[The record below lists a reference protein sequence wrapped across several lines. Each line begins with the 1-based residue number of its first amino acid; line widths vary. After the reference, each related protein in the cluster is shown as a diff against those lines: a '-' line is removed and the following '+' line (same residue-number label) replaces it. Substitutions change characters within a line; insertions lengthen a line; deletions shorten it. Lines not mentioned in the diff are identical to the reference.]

1 MIERY
6 TRKEMAKI
14 WEPENKFRIWLDI
27 ELAACEA
34 FHKLGITPKK
44 SFENIKNKANFN
56 IKRIDEIEN
65 IVKHDVI
72 AFLTSVGEFIGDD
85 SRFLHYGMTSSD
97 VLDTSLAIQLKQAG
111 ELILKDIDEL
121 LSELKIKA
129 LQYKNTPCIGRS
141 HGIHA
146 EPTTFGLKMA
156 LFYETMKRNRERFKR
171 AIENISFGK
180 ISGAVGNF
188 ANINPFVENFV
199 CNKLGLKPEPVSTQ
213 VIQRDR
219 HAEYF
224 LALSLIATSI
234 EQIAV
239 EIRHLQRTEVR
250 EAEESFSKGQ
260 KGSSAMP
267 HKRNPIVS
275 ENLTGLARLVRGY
288 ALSSLE
294 NIPLWHERDIS
305 HSSVERV
312 IGPDATIL
320 VDFMLARTINLIKNL
335 LIYPDNMLKNIEAT
349 RGLIFS
355 QRILLMLAESGIKRE
370 TAYEIVQRNAMKSW
384 ENNLDFKK
392 LIKNDKDVTKYLKPK
407 EIESAFDI
415 GYYLKNVDFIFDRVF
430 GKTQEK
436 KRRGK

>member
-6 TRKEMAKI
+6 SRKEMAKI
-14 WEPENKFRIWLDI
+14 WEPENKFKIWLDI

-34 FHKLGITPKK
+34 FHKLGLVPKK
-44 SFENIKNKANFN
+44 SLDNIKKKANFD
-56 IKRIDEIEN
+56 IKRIDEIELT
-65 IVKHDVI
+65 VKHDVI
-72 AFLTSVGEFIGDD
+72 AFLTSVGEFIGED

-97 VLDTSLAIQLKQAG
+97 VLDTSLAVQLKQAG
-111 ELILKDIDEL
+111 ELILKGIDAVL
-121 LSELKIKA
+121 DALKEKA
-129 LQYKNTPCIGRS
+129 LQYKHTPTIGRS

-156 LFYETMKRNRERFKR
+156 LFYEAMKRNRLRFER
-171 AIENISFGK
+171 ALENISYGK

-188 ANINPFVENFV
+188 ANINPFVENYV
-199 CNKLGLKPEPVSTQ
+199 CEKLGLKPEPVSTQ
-213 VIQRDR
+213 IIQRDR

-224 LALSLIATSI
+224 LALSLIATTI

-250 EAEESFSKGQ
+250 EVEEFFSKGQ

-267 HKRNPIVS
+267 HKRNPIIS

-288 ALSSLE
+288 AISSLE

-320 VDFMLARTINLIKNL
+320 IDFMLFRATNLIKNL
-335 LIYPDNMLKNIEAT
+335 IVYPENMLKNLNAT
-349 RGLIFS
+349 KGLIFS
-355 QRILLMLAESGIKRE
+355 QRLLLMLTESGIKRE
-370 TAYEIVQRNAMKSW
+370 KAYEIVQRNAMKSW
-384 ENNLDFKK
+384 EEGQDFKK
-392 LIKNDKDVTKYLKPK
+392 LIKNDKDAKKYLKTG

-415 GYYLKNVDFIFDRVF
+415 EYYLKNVDFIFDRVF
-430 GKTQEK
+430 GKTLKTK
-436 KRRGK
+436 KG

>member
-6 TRKEMAKI
+6 SRKEMAKI
-14 WEPENKFRIWLDI
+14 WEPENKFKIWLDI

-34 FHKLGITPKK
+34 FHKLGLVPKK
-44 SFENIKNKANFN
+44 SLDNIKKKANFD
-56 IKRIDEIEN
+56 IKRIDEIELT
-65 IVKHDVI
+65 VKHDVI
-72 AFLTSVGEFIGDD
+72 AFLTSVGEFIGED

-97 VLDTSLAIQLKQAG
+97 VLDTSLAVQLKQAG
-111 ELILKDIDEL
+111 ELILKGIDAVL
-121 LSELKIKA
+121 DALKEKA
-129 LQYKNTPCIGRS
+129 LQYKHTPTIGRS

-156 LFYETMKRNRERFKR
+156 LFYEAMKRNRLRFER
-171 AIENISFGK
+171 ALENISYGK

-188 ANINPFVENFV
+188 ANINPFVENYV
-199 CNKLGLKPEPVSTQ
+199 CEKLGLKPEPVSTQ
-213 VIQRDR
+213 IIQRDR

-224 LALSLIATSI
+224 LALSLIATTI

-250 EAEESFSKGQ
+250 EVEEFFSKGQ

-267 HKRNPIVS
+267 HKRNPIIS

-288 ALSSLE
+288 AISSLE

-320 VDFMLARTINLIKNL
+320 IDFMLFRATNLIKNL
-335 LIYPDNMLKNIEAT
+335 IVYPENMLKNLNAT
-349 RGLIFS
+349 KGLIFS
-355 QRILLMLAESGIKRE
+355 QRLLLMLTESGIKRE
-370 TAYEIVQRNAMKSW
+370 KAYEIVQRNAMKSW
-384 ENNLDFKK
+384 EEGQDFKK
-392 LIKNDKDVTKYLKPK
+392 LIKNDKDVKKYLKTG

-415 GYYLKNVDFIFDRVF
+415 EYYLKNVDFIFDRVF
-430 GKTQEK
+430 GKTLKTK
-436 KRRGK
+436 KG

>member
-6 TRKEMAKI
+6 SRKEMTKI
-14 WEPENKFRIWLDI
+14 WDTENRFKIWLEI
-27 ELAACEA
+27 ELSACEA
-34 FHKLGITPKK
+34 FNKLGLIPDKALK
-44 SFENIKNKANFN
+44 NIKTKANFN
-56 IKRIDEIEN
+56 LKRINEIESV
-65 IVKHDVI
+65 VKHDVI
-72 AFLTSVGEFIGDD
+72 AFLTSVGEFIGED
-85 SRFLHYGMTSSD
+85 SRYLHYGMTSSD
-97 VLDTSLAIQLKQAG
+97 VLDTSFAIQLKQAG
-111 ELILKDIDEL
+111 ELILAGINNL
-121 LSELKIKA
+121 LDNLKEKA
-129 LQYKNTPCIGRS
+129 FQYKKTPTIGRS

-156 LFYETMKRNRERFKR
+156 LFYEAMNRNKTRFER
-171 AIENISFGK
+171 AVENISYGK

-188 ANINPFVENFV
+188 ANINPFVENYV

-213 VIQRDR
+213 IIQRDR

-224 LALSLIATSI
+224 LTLSLIASTI

-250 EAEESFSKGQ
+250 EAEEFFSKGQ

-275 ENLTGLARLVRGY
+275 ENLSGLARLVRGY
-288 ALSSLE
+288 ALASLE

-320 VDFMLARTINLIKNL
+320 IDFMLFRTANLIKNL
-335 LIYPDNMLKNIEAT
+335 IVYPEIMLKNLNAT
-349 RGLIFS
+349 RGLVFS

-370 TAYEIVQRNAMKSW
+370 KAYEIVQRNAMKCW
-384 ENNLDFKK
+384 EEGYDFKE
-392 LIKNDKDVTKYLKPK
+392 LIKKDKDVKNYLKSN

-415 GYYLKNVDFIFDRVF
+415 EYYLKNVDFIFERVF
-430 GKTQEK
+430 GKASK
-436 KRRGK
+436 KVKKG